1 MNPHTAHTRIPL
13 PSRQDSA
20 QATPKTH
27 WSVHTLAITLCPAA
41 SLVLLLFSS
50 HSATLFAS
58 YGDLDWDN
66 PAPLLTGIVAP
77 AYLFL
82 LTHRLNS
89 GTVRWASAGLS
100 ALTILGTLAFIFY
113 GDLALKTVALEHD
126 LMTPDSIARDDYPLV
141 ILLTSLMSIVILF
154 IITLN
159 ARPQHVSRFR
169 SSAVLPASALLT
181 VSGLLVAGRALLTG
195 ELVWTASLVS
205 LAICGFLL
213 PAALAYAGARY
224 ASESTRLFVLFLSFC
239 QFFLSLVIIS
249 SSDALT
255 GTPPDNSFANYHT
268 GQILNVQIAFCMML
282 LSIVSLMMIGR
293 NERRHSYD

>member
-27 WSVHTLAITLCPAA
+27 WGVHTLAITLCLVA
-41 SLVLLLFSS
+41 SLALLLLPS

-58 YGDLDWDN
+58 YGGLDWDN

-89 GTVRWASAGLS
+89 GIVRWASAGLS
-100 ALTILGTLAFIFY
+100 TLTILGTLAFIFY
-113 GDLALKTVALEHD
+113 GDLALKTVALEPD

-159 ARPQHVSRFR
+159 ARPQRVSSFR
-169 SSAVLPASALLT
+169 HSAVLPVSALLT

-213 PAALAYAGARY
+213 PAVLGYAGARY
-224 ASESTRLFVLFLSFC
+224 ASGSTRLFVLFLSFC

-255 GTPPDNSFANYHT
+255 GTPPDNGFANYHT
-268 GQILNVQIAFCMML
+268 GQILNAQMAVVMIL
-282 LSIVSLMMIGR
+282 LSMVSLYMLSTH
-293 NERRHSYD
+293 ERRHSHE